1 MAKKNVFMSN
11 KLLICVVD
19 AKGGSGKSFF
29 TQIFVEAAR
38 SDGECRVYILDGD
51 TSNSDTITIFRDA
64 KLVSMSKPEAF
75 GKFALAIK
83 KMEHGEVDHVIF
95 DAGARDEHLLEQMMP
110 RIVRALQKIGATLLV
125 VRPINLSSHT
135 HQNASNFTQ
144 GFARE
149 NNVPTLLCRSLAFA
163 QDPSDFNHWEYS
175 QTRKDALDAGAV
187 ELIFTNLGRRWPTE
201 AGGFGLSLADV
212 GRGDFTKL
220 GDVHDMRDA
229 EAIFTEEVQLWIA
242 DWMSEAVE
250 MVHQGVSDALSNRGL
265 LKVKNDKSS

>member
-19 AKGGSGKSFF
+19 AKGGSGKSFL

-38 SDGECRVYILDGD
+38 CDGDCRVYILDGD
-51 TSNSDTITIFRDA
+51 TSNSDTISIFQDA
-64 KLVSMSKPEAF
+64 KLVSMSEPEAF

-83 KMEHGEVDHVIF
+83 KIENGEADHMVF
-95 DAGARDEHLLEQMMP
+95 DAGARDESLLEEMMP
-110 RIVRALQKIGATLLV
+110 RMLQAAKKIGATLVV

-135 HQNASNFTQ
+135 HRNASNFTQ

-149 NNVPTLLCRSLAFA
+149 NNVPVVLCRSLAFA
-163 QDPSDFNHWEYS
+163 DRPSDFDHWHNS
-175 QTRKDALDAGAV
+175 QTRRNALDAGAV
-187 ELIFTNLGRRWPTE
+187 ELIFSNLGRRWSTE

-250 MVHQGVSDALSNRGL
+250 MIHQGIADALSNRGL